1 MPFVDPYTAAS
12 ANELMVS
19 LSLPSESLNLGTK
32 LEDADDTAV
41 LSPVRVVTVHEWI
54 PMGSLSTRT
63 QCRCCHCGV
72 TRSYELTSAPSVSY
86 ARYGQTFAAGPMDST
101 DAPACQPQGRRMP
114 PVIAARS
121 WDILS
126 WAQQ

>member
-1 MPFVDPYTAAS
+1 MPFADPLAPAS
-12 ANELMVS
+12 ANELLVS
-19 LSLPSESLNLGTK
+19 LTLPTEPRYLATKVSESG
-32 LEDADDTAV
+32 EPAAP
-41 LSPVRVVTVHEWI
+41 SSVRVVTVHEWI
-54 PMGSLSTRT
+54 PMGSLSSRT

-72 TRSYELTSAPSVSY
+72 TRSYELTGEPSVSY
-86 ARYGQTFAAGPMDST
+86 ARYGQTVVTGPMEGT